1 MASTRVCLWLLF
13 MIITQ
18 IVGED
23 TRSMIMSLMINSM
36 FQCANTTCLSFINV
50 ITSNVRNCQF
60 ACLVRNQCRAAT
72 FHQSAS
78 NCELFNNTL
87 SQNES
92 MLADVDATS
101 MNVISETRCL
111 SEPST
116 ISTSTTTTTT
126 TTTPIPKWIMTGN
139 MSAARFSHTAST
151 LANGLVL
158 VTGGNGNAGYLN
170 SAELYNPSSGTWTT
184 TGNMSLARYLHAAST
199 LVNGSVLVTGGYTVS
214 SSFNSTELYNSLTG
228 TWTTTGRMNTERYL
242 HTAST
247 LANGSVLVTGGNS
260 NAGYLNSAELY
271 NPLTGTWTT
280 TGSMNATR
288 QYHTASTLANGSVL
302 VAGGYNGTFLNSAEF
317 YNPLTGTWTTTGS

>member
-1 MASTRVCLWLLF
+1 MASTGVGVWLLF

-23 TRSMIMSLMINSM
+23 TGSIIMSLMPDSK
-36 FQCANTTCLSFINV
+36 FQCANTTCLPFINI
-50 ITSNVRNCQF
+50 ITSNVMNCQF

-72 FHQSAS
+72 FHQSAC
-78 NCELFNNTL
+78 NCELFNKTL

-101 MNVISETRCL
+101 MNVISETRFL

-116 ISTSTTTTTT
+116 TSTTTT

-139 MSAARFSHTAST
+139 MSAARFSHT
-151 LANGLVL
+151 
-158 VTGGNGNAGYLN
+158 
-170 SAELYNPSSGTWTT
+170 
-184 TGNMSLARYLHAAST
+184 AST

-228 TWTTTGRMNTERYL
+228 TWTTTG
-242 HTAST
+242 
-247 LANGSVLVTGGNS
+247 
-260 NAGYLNSAELY
+260 
-271 NPLTGTWTT
+271 
-280 TGSMNATR
+280 SMNAGR
-288 QYHTASTLANGSVL
+288 YAHTASTLANGSVL

-317 YNPLTGTWTTTGS
+317 YNPLTGTWTTTGSMNTTRQYHTASTLANGLVLVTGGYNGTSYLNIAEFYNPTTGTWTTTGSMDT